1 MRCFILSLHLD
12 LWSSVH
18 PQLMHNNGLVF
29 CLFLLIFI
37 LTSQDFISTLSSM
50 CLHWKME
57 AEDEL
62 DICSRNVIICLPK
75 CKRIA
80 EKHSDI
86 SYHAEELCSVW
97 PDTPI

>member
-1 MRCFILSLHLD
+1 
-12 LWSSVH
+12 
-18 PQLMHNNGLVF
+18 
-29 CLFLLIFI
+29 
-37 LTSQDFISTLSSM
+37 
-50 CLHWKME
+50 ME

-75 CKRIA
+75 CKPIA

-97 PDTPI
+97 PDMPI